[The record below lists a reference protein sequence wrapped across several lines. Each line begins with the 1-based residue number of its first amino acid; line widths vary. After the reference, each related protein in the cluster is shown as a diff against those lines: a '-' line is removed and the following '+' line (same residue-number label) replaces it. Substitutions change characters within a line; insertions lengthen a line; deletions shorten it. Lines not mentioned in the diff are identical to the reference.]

1 MSDTFSPSA
10 PPPTTLATV
19 GAPEASSTLRAATWT
34 VHLLYAAAIVT
45 GVTGIVGLVV
55 AYLKRGDAA
64 GTIYASHLAYAIRT
78 FWIGLALTLV
88 GIVLSFA
95 VIGVPLLVLTGI
107 WFIVRCVKPMVLLAD
122 GKPIARPGAF
132 F

>member
-19 GAPEASSTLRAATWT
+19 GVPEASPTLRGATWA
-34 VHLLYAAAIVT
+34 VHVLYAATFIT
-45 GVTGIVGLVV
+45 GVTGIVGLVI
-55 AYLKRGDAA
+55 AYLKRADAA
-64 GTIYASHLAYAIRT
+64 GTIYASHFAYAIRT

-122 GKPIARPGAF
+122 GRPVPRPGAF